1 MIQRW
6 SYSSLNQYLRC
17 PLQFFF
23 QRVLCIPP
31 QFTPS
36 GLVLGSSVHESL
48 AAYHRGLKDNKPI
61 AAEEITKAFTES
73 WRSRKTRETISFD
86 GRQSENDIVAQGVA
100 LLEVYLKEPPPQNV
114 IAVEQEMTAAIH
126 NSDGEV
132 LEKPMTAIID
142 LITQPLT
149 RYKITDL
156 KTSSRC
162 YSEMEAAVS
171 LQGTCYA
178 NAVHRKP
185 GPTCGLRVRS
195 PGQNK
200 EALRPTAGDNEIRK
214 GLRQTGRPGS
224 ECRPSG

>member
-6 SYSSLNQYLRC
+6 SYSSITQYLRC

-23 QRVLCIPP
+23 QRVLSVPP
-31 QFTPS
+31 KFTPS

-48 AAYHRGLKDNKPI
+48 AVYHRSLKANQPI
-61 AAEEITKAFTES
+61 TAEEITNAFVQS

-114 IAVEQEMTAAIH
+114 IAVEQEMTASIH
-126 NSDGEV
+126 NSEGEV
-132 LEKPMTAIID
+132 LDKPMTAIID

-162 YSEMEAAVS
+162 YSEMEATVS

-178 NAVHRKP
+178 NAVHEN
-185 GPTCGLRVRS
+185 L
-195 PGQNK
+195 GQIADFEYAVLVKTK
-200 EALRPTAGDNEIRK
+200 EALRPAAGNNADRNGTSAGWEILCNR
-214 GLRQTGRPGS
+214 
-224 ECRPSG
+224 